1 LTDYEIGLV
10 RTDRDSVIGQLISNE
25 LLDRDAATL
34 KLDGESFPVHGFE
47 KAIAERVM
55 DVKEGLDDLAREV

>member
-1 LTDYEIGLV
+1 
-10 RTDRDSVIGQLISNE
+10 

-55 DVKEGLDDLAREV
+55 DVKEGLDDLAREVL